1 MQRMIDDTVRSLA
14 VVHDEELEDAA
25 ASLQARIVFDA
36 IVAEP
41 RTAAKT
47 LQRRTLGRALPLA
60 AALAVAAVIAFAVAG
75 TGGNP
80 QGASA
85 ATVLHRAAQAARE
98 LQPLVPADGQ
108 FLYTKS
114 VDAWTVNVD
123 GRYTYLQPYTREVWL
138 GPTGGRLVQ
147 TPGTPSFLSAAD
159 RADWV
164 AAGSPDLHEETMVA
178 PLDPTPALDLP
189 SDPDA
194 LYARLQQQSVGNSN
208 GVPNEMF
215 TLVGDALRETAST
228 AAQRAALYEVAAR
241 IPGVH
246 LVGDVVDPVGRHGV
260 AVGLTSRGGTRTL
273 VFDPS
278 TYALLAEEDVADA
291 NNPQGYAAGTVMGYA
306 AYLTQ
311 TVVDSNA
318 QRP

>member
-1 MQRMIDDTVRSLA
+1 M
-14 VVHDEELEDAA
+14 
-25 ASLQARIVFDA
+25 
-36 IVAEP
+36 
-41 RTAAKT
+41 
-47 LQRRTLGRALPLA
+47 
-60 AALAVAAVIAFAVAG
+60 G
-75 TGGNP
+75 TGI
-80 QGASA
+80 SD
-85 ATVLHRAAQAARE
+85 AR
-98 LQPLVPADGQ
+98 LGGGPVGQ
-108 FLYTKS
+108 MQS
-114 VDAWTVNVD
+114 
-123 GRYTYLQPYTREVWL
+123 
-138 GPTGGRLVQ
+138 
-147 TPGTPSFLSAAD
+147 
-159 RADWV
+159 
-164 AAGSPDLHEETMVA
+164 
-178 PLDPTPALDLP
+178 LDLP
-189 SDPDA
+189 SDPDV
-194 LYARLQQQSVGNSN
+194 LYARLHAEADGNAN
-208 GVPNEMF
+208 GVYPEMF